1 METKIIARVNN
12 VDIVSTSDEQM
23 VPIRPICEAL
33 GIAYERQTTKIKE
46 HPILSSTVTLRVMV
60 AADGKQREMLCLP
73 LEFIFGWLFTINPAN
88 VNEDAKPTLISL
100 QCLSYI
106 IQQMRA
112 ASLHFRCRHFL
123 CPDILCTIY
132 GIRVPPCGALMRP
145 QHLLDVISSGKGT
158 DTFILKTYC
167 YA

>member
-88 VNEDAKPTLISL
+88 VNEDAKPTLIK
-100 QCLSYI
+100 YK
-106 IQQMRA
+106 
-112 ASLHFRCRHFL
+112 H
-123 CPDILCTIY
+123 D
-132 GIRVPPCGALMRP
+132 
-145 QHLLDVISSGKGT
+145 
-158 DTFILKTYC
+158 
-167 YA
+167 